1 MFLVITKY
9 CAYITVSNKVE
20 ERCCPLRG
28 YLMCTLLARM
38 PVTKMS
44 SRWNSGVSRL
54 ALYSAA
60 AVLRPIRYA
69 VPATAEVRNM
79 NVIIIDM

>member
-1 MFLVITKY
+1 MY
-9 CAYITVSNKVE
+9 SNSIE
-20 ERCCPLRG
+20 EHHCTLRG
-28 YLMCTLLARM
+28 HLMCTLLARM

-54 ALYSAA
+54 ALYSAE

-69 VPATAEVRNM
+69 VPATGDIRNM
-79 NVIIIDM
+79 NVIIIKSICNSVFST

>member
-9 CAYITVSNKVE
+9 CAYIRVSNKIE
-20 ERCCPLRG
+20 ERCCPLHGHG

-79 NVIIIDM
+79 NE